1 MERTIT
7 FASGTVA
14 LVALAATAL
23 SILNRQGSQDGPPC
37 GPVTLV
43 TENFDSVTPPALPP
57 GWSSITWATSNSG
70 LPTPTADTFPNAAFS
85 DDPAVVSDK
94 QLLSPII
101 FLSQGGT
108 PVQITFRSNFNLQEG
123 FDGGVLEIS
132 IDGGNTFEDILTRG
146 SFVTGGYT
154 GTISNCC
161 GNPLAGRQAWTGNSG
176 GFISTTVALPIAWGP
191 NMVLRWRMGSDNN
204 VSGQGW
210 RVETVVITQCHNLS
224 HRRLSLGLRR
234 HHAHCRPPRQA
245 LTVRPRLLRTSPESV
260 TAHDAETRK
269 YLDILDALR
278 VKGGSLTGTRQ

>member
-1 MERTIT
+1 MRRAAT
-7 FASGTVA
+7 FAIGTVA
-14 LVALAATAL
+14 VVALAATAF
-23 SILNRQGSQDGPPC
+23 SIFNSQGSQDGPPC
-37 GPVTLV
+37 GPVTLA

-70 LPTPTADTFPNAAFS
+70 VPTPTADTVPNAAFS
-85 DDPAVVSDK
+85 DDPPTVSDK

-108 PVQITFRSNFNLQEG
+108 PVQITFRSNLNLQEG

-191 NMVLRWRMGSDNN
+191 NIVLRWRMGSDNS
-204 VSGQGW
+204 VSGEGW
-210 RVETVVITQCHNLS
+210 RVDTVVITQCHKLIPPTPQP
-224 HRRLSLGLRR
+224 
-234 HHAHCRPPRQA
+234 RPTPAPRPLPSA
-245 LTVRPRLLRTSPESV
+245 PPSPHGTPAFTPAPRPSP
-260 TAHDAETRK
+260 
-269 YLDILDALR
+269 
-278 VKGGSLTGTRQ
+278 